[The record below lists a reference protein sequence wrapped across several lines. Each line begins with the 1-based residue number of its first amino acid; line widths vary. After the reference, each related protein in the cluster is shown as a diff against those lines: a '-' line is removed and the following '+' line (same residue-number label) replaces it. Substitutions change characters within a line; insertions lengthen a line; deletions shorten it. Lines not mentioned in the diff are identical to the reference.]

1 MTITDDAIKLSSK
14 TDSPVGKVEKDSEF
28 HTPGHQ
34 QVVDSD
40 FVLADFTAS
49 YINLVKTIIGSGIL
63 GLPAALVTLGLLPGV
78 VMMFIA
84 AGLCVLG
91 LHLLNVAA
99 MQLGRKS
106 SFSGLCSIT
115 YPKAAFAFELAIAIK
130 CMGAGISYLSI
141 AGKTS
146 RGLAEQLL
154 IPSLSSDGMLAS
166 LSASKA
172 FWTFLFAACIAPIC
186 LMRKMDSLKYTSF
199 AGLATVLYLV
209 LLTIWNFFKEPTSS
223 FLKIPLFP
231 AKFTLSICSAY
242 SMFVFAFTC
251 HHNILA
257 IQNEAKDN
265 TPSGMMSIVGSS
277 VITSAVPY
285 FIVSLFGAAT
295 YGTGVKGV
303 ILDSFPKNELPF
315 ILARFMYV
323 FLLVLSFPLQV
334 FPGRLC
340 IEKMALMVSPNF
352 SNKRTLYLASTFGI
366 ISLCTLVGALDYEIT
381 LALKWVG
388 ATAGTFICYF
398 LPAIIYNKLY
408 SNTKMDWRRISAIG
422 LFFAG
427 CLTLVLS
434 VVGLIFS

>member
-1 MTITDDAIKLSSK
+1 MTIKDDAFKLNSK
-14 TDSPVGKVEKDSEF
+14 TSSPIAKAEEA
-28 HTPGHQ
+28 
-34 QVVDSD
+34 SD
-40 FVLADFTAS
+40 FQIPQETDVVVADYSAS

-63 GLPAALVTLGLLPGV
+63 GLPAALVTLGLLMGV
-78 VMMFIA
+78 VMMFVA
-84 AGLCVLG
+84 AGLCILG

-115 YPKAAFAFELAIAIK
+115 YPKAAFAFEFAIAVK
-130 CMGAGISYLSI
+130 CIGAGISYLSI

-146 RGLAEQLL
+146 RDLAEQLL
-154 IPSLSSDGMLAS
+154 VPSLGTGFFAS
-166 LSASKA
+166 LAGSKA
-172 FWTFLFAACIAPIC
+172 FWTLLIAVSISPIC
-186 LMRKMDSLKYTSF
+186 MMRKMDSLKYTSF

-209 LLTIWNFFKEPTSS
+209 ILTVWNFFKEPTSS

-231 AKFTLSICSAY
+231 SEFTWGIFSAY

-265 TPSGMMSIVGSS
+265 SPSGMLSIVGSS
-277 VITSAVPY
+277 VTTSAIPY
-285 FIVSLFGAAT
+285 MIVSLFGAAT
-295 YGTGVKGV
+295 YGIGVKGV
-303 ILDSFPKNELPF
+303 ILDSFPKDEFPF
-315 ILARFMYV
+315 IVARFMYV

-340 IEKMALMVSPNF
+340 IERMTLTVSPRF
-352 SNKRTLYLASTFGI
+352 SQMRTLYLASTFGI
-366 ISLCTLVGALDYEIT
+366 IALCTIVGSLNYDIT

-408 SNTKMDWRRISAIG
+408 TNTKMDWRRVSAFG

-427 CLTLVLS
+427 GLTLILS
-434 VVGLIFS
+434 VIGLVFA

>member
-1 MTITDDAIKLSSK
+1 MTISDDAIKLKSK
-14 TDSPVGKVEKDSEF
+14 TNSPIGKVEEAFDSQASNLPQAPE
-28 HTPGHQ
+28 HD
-34 QVVDSD
+34 VE
-40 FVLADFTAS
+40 LANFTAS
-49 YINLVKTIIGSGIL
+49 YVNLVKTIIGSGIL
-63 GLPAALVTLGLLPGV
+63 ALPAALVTLGLFPGIF
-78 VMMFIA
+78 MMFVA

-115 YPKAAFAFELAIAIK
+115 YPQAAFAFEFAIAIK
-130 CMGAGISYLSI
+130 CIGAGISYLSI

-146 RGLAEQLL
+146 RALAEELL
-154 IPSLSSDGMLAS
+154 VPSLGSTGFFAS
-166 LSASKA
+166 LAQSKA
-172 FWTFLFAACIAPIC
+172 FWTLFWAVLISPIC

-209 LLTIWNFFKEPTSS
+209 LLTVWNYYKNPAAS
-223 FLKIPLFP
+223 FANIPLVP
-231 AKFTLSICSAY
+231 AQFTWGICSAY

-277 VITSAVPY
+277 VVTSAVPY
-285 FIVSLFGAAT
+285 FIVSIFGAAT
-295 YGTGVKGV
+295 YGNGVKGV
-303 ILDSFPKNELPF
+303 ILDSFPTDQLPF
-315 ILARFMYV
+315 IIARFMYV

-334 FPGRLC
+334 FPCRIC
-340 IEKMALMVSPNF
+340 IEKMTLTALPHF
-352 SNKRTLYLASTFGI
+352 SKKNSLYLASTFGI
-366 ISLCTLVGALDYEIT
+366 IVLCTAVGALDYEIT

-408 SNTKMDWRRISAIG
+408 MGTRMDWRRISAIG
-422 LFFAG
+422 LFVAG

-434 VVGLIFS
+434 VIGLVLA

>member
-1 MTITDDAIKLSSK
+1 
-14 TDSPVGKVEKDSEF
+14 
-28 HTPGHQ
+28 
-34 QVVDSD
+34 
-40 FVLADFTAS
+40 
-49 YINLVKTIIGSGIL
+49 
-63 GLPAALVTLGLLPGV
+63 
-78 VMMFIA
+78 
-84 AGLCVLG
+84 
-91 LHLLNVAA
+91 
-99 MQLGRKS
+99 
-106 SFSGLCSIT
+106 
-115 YPKAAFAFELAIAIK
+115 
-130 CMGAGISYLSI
+130 
-141 AGKTS
+141 
-146 RGLAEQLL
+146 
-154 IPSLSSDGMLAS
+154 
-166 LSASKA
+166 
-172 FWTFLFAACIAPIC
+172 
-186 LMRKMDSLKYTSF
+186 
-199 AGLATVLYLV
+199 
-209 LLTIWNFFKEPTSS
+209 
-223 FLKIPLFP
+223 
-231 AKFTLSICSAY
+231 
-242 SMFVFAFTC
+242 MFVFAFTC